1 MVDLGTGNTRVAVT
15 DSTGKILALRTFTN
29 TYYRDNAY
37 PDAQYFFPQEWEEL
51 ILKCCGELHEELP
64 DIKINAV
71 SSAAARETVVLLD
84 KEGHAFFGLPNIDN
98 RGRDYMDEI
107 EGKEEI
113 YRMSGKWAT
122 DDFCAAKLY
131 GYRKLYPGDFDRIG
145 SILSLDGW
153 IGYIFTG
160 RLTFE
165 PSQACETQL
174 YDIGEKCWS
183 KELCDRFGFEMAML
197 PPLASAGSVMGSVCS
212 SLIERFGMA
221 EDALFVTGGADTQ
234 AALHQTGIKK
244 GEVAVVSGTTTP
256 VVTLIDIKYYDPQQ
270 RVWTDSNFGSDG
282 YVIEMNPGVTGL
294 NYQRFKTNICPDIS
308 YEELEKAYAEKKEFT
323 CTASFSSLLFYEQ
336 RSLRKGG
343 FFMASPMSD
352 VFDRTDMAWAV
363 VADIACSIYE
373 QLYRLTELTGFEK
386 NYILGCGGG
395 FRSGTLCQMLADL
408 SGYELRIRPGFEQAT
423 VNGLV
428 ALCNSALSL
437 EETKVLSDYISYFPR
452 KNQLI
457 HKYHPVWS
465 ANRLFANK
473 K

>member
-37 PDAQYFFPQEWEEL
+37 ADAQYFLPQEWETL
-51 ILKCCGELHEELP
+51 ILKYCSELHEELP
-64 DIKINAV
+64 NIRIDAI

-84 KEGHAFFGLPNIDN
+84 RDGNANFGLPNIDN

-107 EGKEEI
+107 EGKDEI

-122 DDFCAAKLY
+122 EDFCAAKLY

-160 RLTFE
+160 KLGFE

-174 YDIGEKCWS
+174 YDISEKCWS
-183 KELCDRFGFEMAML
+183 KELCDRFGFEMSML
-197 PPLASAGSVMGSVCS
+197 PTIVSAGSVMGSVRS
-212 SLIERFGMA
+212 SLIDRFGMA
-221 EDALFVTGGADTQ
+221 EDAVFVTGGADTQ
-234 AALHQTGIKK
+234 SALHQTGIQK

-256 VVTLIDIKYYDPQQ
+256 VVTLIDSKYYDPQQ
-270 RVWTDSNFGSDG
+270 RVWTDSNFGADG

-308 YEELEKAYAEKKEFT
+308 YEELEKAYAEKKEFS

-352 VFDRTDMAWAV
+352 TFDRVDMAWAV
-363 VADIACSIYE
+363 LADIACSIYE
-373 QLYRLTELTGFEK
+373 QLSRLTDLTGFEK

-408 SGYELRIRPGFEQAT
+408 SGYKLRIRPGFEQASI
-423 VNGLV
+423 NGLV
-428 ALCNSALSL
+428 ALCNSALGL
-437 EETKVLSDYISYFPR
+437 EENKAESEYITYFPR
-452 KNQLI
+452 ENQLI

-465 ANRLFANK
+465 NNRLFANTI
-473 K
+473 